1 MYEKFLFPP
10 ELCIS
15 FYDIF
20 HAAKT
25 AQNSLVVKMAFFAF
39 LVGYYPT
46 RNAKKASFKN

>member
-1 MYEKFLFPP
+1 MRNFFFLQNFAFP
-10 ELCIS
+10 S
-15 FYDIF
+15 YDIF